1 MSPSKV
7 VAQISRI
14 HEGAHRLILRELE
27 VRGVEGVV
35 PSHGDILHH
44 LFVEDRLPM
53 TELAG
58 RIGRTKATVTAL
70 VDKLE
75 SRGFVARERDGG
87 DGRVCRV
94 RLTERGQ
101 ALRPAFEEVSEV
113 LNRRLLGGFREE
125 EVRALEGMLDRLR
138 ANLREE

>member
-58 RIGRTKATVTAL
+58 RIGRTKATVTTL

-75 SRGFVARERDGG
+75 SRGFVAREQDEEDRRVWRVGLTDRGRD
-87 DGRVCRV
+87 
-94 RLTERGQ
+94 
-101 ALRPAFEEVSEV
+101 LRSPFEAVSGA

-125 EVRALEGMLDRLR
+125 EVRSLEGMLDRLR
-138 ANLREE
+138 ANLREG